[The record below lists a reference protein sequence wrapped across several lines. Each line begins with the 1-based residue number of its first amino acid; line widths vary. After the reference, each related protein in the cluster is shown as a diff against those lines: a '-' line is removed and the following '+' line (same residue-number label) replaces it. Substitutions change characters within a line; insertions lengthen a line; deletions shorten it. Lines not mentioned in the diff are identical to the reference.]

1 MPRFLA
7 RRIPP
12 RSAGART
19 RALAGLTLACALGT
33 GIGAAQT
40 PEPSPQLPSAPQPAL
55 AFVPFVSPQPRLD
68 IQHGGV
74 GRNPGDMTPVGRE
87 PQDAPIVSMAP
98 HPEDSRYWISG
109 QANIIIQG
117 DLPFH
122 SPYQGTN
129 SFIGRGEYKTSLLGT
144 LYTALRPTRSIRYN
158 TDLILDI
165 ESAGGRGLSQ
175 ALGLAGFTNLDV
187 VRNPTLSSAPYLAR
201 YEIHQV
207 VGFTQKTTS
216 QEPGPFALA
225 PSVPVRR
232 VELRAGKMTLPD
244 FFDVNG
250 PGSDSHLQ
258 FMNWTADNNGA
269 WDYAADT
276 RGYTV
281 GGMAEYDDKQWS
293 LRYGLFAMPII
304 ANGIDMDWAFSR
316 AHGQNGEFE
325 LRHSFVPKR
334 KGTQRVLFY
343 ANRAHMGVY
352 REAVEAF
359 LAGTDKTPNITLHEH
374 YGALKYGFG
383 YNAEQ
388 EISENLRVFGRF
400 GWNEGQHESF
410 AYTEVDQTVEA
421 GADYAGTRWHRPVD
435 KIGLAVV
442 SNAIKAD
449 HQEYLKLGGLG
460 FLLGDGNLNYGREN
474 IVESYYNYHAWR
486 GLFYA
491 LDVQHIDHPGY
502 NRDRG
507 PAWVGSV
514 RAHIDF

>member
-1 MPRFLA
+1 MLLCLA
-7 RRIPP
+7 RALHTRPLP
-12 RSAGART
+12 RLLL
-19 RALAGLTLACALGT
+19 LAGMAVLGPLPTPGQQAAALP
-33 GIGAAQT
+33 AA
-40 PEPSPQLPSAPQPAL
+40 PAPQIKGQSLWSAPAQFL
-55 AFVPFVSPQPRLD
+55 IEDKDGS
-68 IQHGGV
+68 QHGGI
-74 GRNPGDMTPVGRE
+74 GRAPGDMSPVGRE
-87 PQDAPIVSMAP
+87 PQDAPIVNMFK
-98 HPEDSRYWISG
+98 HPEESRFYLAG
-109 QANIIIQG
+109 QANIIFQG
-117 DLPFH
+117 NLPFH

-129 SFIGRGEYKTSLLGT
+129 SFHDAAEYRTSMVGT

-158 TDLILDI
+158 TDLIFDM
-165 ESAGGRGLSQ
+165 EAAEGRGLSE

-187 VRNPTLSSAPYLAR
+187 VRNPYLGEAPYIAR
-201 YEIHQV
+201 YGIHQV
-207 VGFTQKTTS
+207 IGLTRQTTT

-232 VELRAGKMTLPD
+232 IEFRAGKMTLPD

-258 FMNWTADNNGA
+258 FMNWTVDNNGA

-281 GGMAEYDDKQWS
+281 GAMAEYDDRMWS
-293 LRYGLFAMPII
+293 IRYGLFAMPTV

-325 LRHSFVPKR
+325 FRRSWVAQR
-334 KGTQRVLFY
+334 KGTQRLLFY
-343 ANRAHMGVY
+343 ANRAHMGSY
-352 REAVEAF
+352 REAVQAY
-359 LAGTDKTPNITLHEH
+359 LAGIDQTPDVTKHEH
-374 YGALKYGFG
+374 FSALKYGLG

-388 EISENLRVFGRF
+388 ELTENLRVFARF

-410 AYTEVDQTVEA
+410 AYTEVEQTVEA
-421 GADYAGTRWHRPVD
+421 GGDYAGTRWRRPVD

-442 SNAIKAD
+442 SNAIKRD
-449 HQEYLKLGGLG
+449 HQNYLKLGGLG

-474 IVESYYNYHAWR
+474 IVESYYTLHAWR
-486 GLFYA
+486 GLFYSV
-491 LDVQHIDHPGY
+491 DVQHVANPGY

-507 PAWVGSV
+507 PVWVGSV